1 MTKKPKLSDI
11 PGVGPS
17 TADSLKEAG
26 FKTVLKLSQA
36 DPKELAEKVSG
47 VGPATA
53 KKMIAAAKKLLP
65 EESKDTKPKKKP
77 AKEKAPKKTTKKP
90 KLEDISGVGPSTVE
104 SLKEAGYK
112 SVKKLST
119 ADPKDLAK
127 AVSGVGPA
135 TAKKMIEA
143 AKKMLPAEAEKVP
156 TAEKKPKKTTKK
168 EAEPEPKAKPK
179 KKKKKKKQPAKKK
192 EEPEF
197 PTRETLHDPRL
208 RRISAAMKKR
218 KPAFRHEQA
227 HRWKRVSDSWRKVRG
242 IDSAT
247 REKKKGRIAMV
258 SSGYRTPKA
267 VRGLHPSGY
276 IEVRVE
282 RPEDI
287 DEEKINPDI
296 HAIRIGGTVGG
307 RKRQAIIEKADAL
320 LIRVLNPGV
329 SEFLDEEEIFSELD
343 GLDDLEVD

>member
-1 MTKKPKLSDI
+1 MSKKPKLSDI

-17 TADSLKEAG
+17 TAESLEEAG
-26 FKTVLKLSQA
+26 YKTVLKLSRA

-47 VGPATA
+47 VGAATA

-65 EESKDTKPKKKP
+65 EESKDTKPKAKKS
-77 AKEKAPKKTTKKP
+77 AKKTKKEPKKTKKP
-90 KLEDISGVGPSTVE
+90 ELQDISGVGPSTVE
-104 SLKEAGYK
+104 SLKAAGYK
-112 SVKKLST
+112 SVLKVSQ
-119 ADPKDLAK
+119 ADPKELAEK
-127 AVSGVGPA
+127 VDGVGAA
-135 TAKKMIEA
+135 TAKKMIAA
-143 AKKMLPAEAEKVP
+143 AKKMLPKEEEEAPKAKPKPKE
-156 TAEKKPKKTTKK
+156 KPKK
-168 EAEPEPKAKPK
+168 EPKAEPTPKPKPK
-179 KKKKKKKQPAKKK
+179 KKKKEKKKK

-208 RRISAAMKKR
+208 RRISAEMKKR

-287 DEEKINPDI
+287 DEKEINPDI
-296 HAIRIGGTVGG
+296 HAIRIGATVGG
-307 RKRQAIIEKADAL
+307 KKRQAIIEKADAML
-320 LIRVLNPGV
+320 LRVLNPGV
-329 SEFLDEEEIFSELD
+329 SEILDEEEIFSELD
-343 GLDDLEVD
+343 GLEDLEVD